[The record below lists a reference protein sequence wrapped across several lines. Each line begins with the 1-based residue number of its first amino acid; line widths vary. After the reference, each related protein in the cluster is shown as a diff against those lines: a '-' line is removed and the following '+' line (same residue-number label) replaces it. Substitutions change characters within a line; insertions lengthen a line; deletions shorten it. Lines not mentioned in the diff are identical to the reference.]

1 LYFNDWYPY
10 YLIIARLLNIHIQK
24 DFLNSLNLSTLKPN
38 ELLDPKCFRKIQN
51 NNAIVIGAG
60 PSIEESRVQN
70 YLLEICN
77 SGRGKFNTA
86 VSGNMVVIA
95 ADGATEMC
103 LDLGIIP
110 DFVVTDLDGDRESL
124 NRADSGG
131 SIMVVH
137 AHGDNFDKITSQ
149 VPYFSN
155 VIGTTQ
161 NLPLKNVYNFGGFTD
176 GDRSISLAV
185 EFLAREIVLVGM
197 DFDSK
202 IGFFSKRKISNL
214 ELKKKKLQIG
224 KYLTGVLLE
233 KSSALVTQITTTSN
247 HDSSFYGVDKYK
259 VI

>member
-1 LYFNDWYPY
+1 
-10 YLIIARLLNIHIQK
+10 LNIHIQK
-24 DFLNSLNLSTLKPN
+24 DFLNSLNLSTVKPN

-70 YLLEICN
+70 YLLEICS

-110 DFVVTDLDGDRESL
+110 DYVVTDLDGDYESL
-124 NRADSGG
+124 LRADSGG

-137 AHGDNFDKITSQ
+137 AHGDNFDKIASY
-149 VPYFSN
+149 VPSLSN

-161 NLPLKNVYNFGGFTD
+161 NFPLRNVYNFGGFTD
-176 GDRSISLAV
+176 GDRGVSLAV
-185 EFLAREIVLVGM
+185 EFLAREILLIGM
-197 DFDSK
+197 DFDSR
-202 IGFFSKRKISNL
+202 IGFFSKRKVANL
-214 ELKKKKLQIG
+214 KLKKQKLQIG
-224 KYLTGVLLE
+224 KYLTGMLLE
-233 KSSALVTQITTTSN
+233 NSSALVTHITTSN
-247 HDSSFYGVDKYK
+247 HDSSFYGVNNYK